1 MLYLTKVMVML
12 LLILK
17 KIYIKHCL
25 DFKIRSFFLIDAN
38 NPCDDVFCQNGGEC
52 EVSVDKTKS
61 VSFRCNC
68 QFGFFGK
75 LCEHC

>member
-17 KIYIKHCL
+17 KDIYQTLFRFLNSIFL
-25 DFKIRSFFLIDAN
+25 LIDAN

-61 VSFRCNC
+61 VSFCCNC